1 MQRTK
6 TISAFNP
13 FFHIEEDSTT
23 VQKYRKANL
32 YINNTKILSDSL
44 LSYKLKNTF
53 TFRLNRVLQDLYLLN
68 QTPPSTGVLVGI
80 SLENIDTCIKTL
92 TVKTANLDDT
102 NTNATD
108 YTVLLGKVHPE
119 KFLANQSLLSA
130 TTAIALTNLVS
141 YRLVGEDQPVFIY
154 ALIAFELPVG
164 ATTTLNVMANFE
176 FTDGSIFTQTIA
188 TEPAAINTTIY
199 KFSATINLLVAAL
212 PTTQQA
218 LTITTCT
225 LSFALTIGNETQNIA
240 PDTVLIPDYQYYPDA
255 QTIIYLNP
263 FGLYEC
269 IRFTGQIT
277 RENEI
282 FSESILNEGNETNI
296 SSRFRKKISLQLA
309 IDNAQNTEAIIDDLS
324 YSNAIYWQL
333 NGNLIPLVKDFKTLK
348 SFDSTTQTDTPTL
361 DFRLP
366 YEY

>member
-6 TISAFNP
+6 TYSAFNP
-13 FFHIEEDSTT
+13 FFHIEEDTT
-23 VQKYRKANL
+23 TLEKYRRADL
-32 YINNTKILSDSL
+32 FINDLQILSESL

-53 TFRLNRVLQDLYLLN
+53 SFRLNRVLQDLYLLS
-68 QTPPSTGVLVGI
+68 QTPPPTGVLV
-80 SLENIDTCIKTL
+80 SFALESVDTQIKKL
-92 TVKTANLDDT
+92 TIKTANFDNT

-108 YTVLLGKVHPE
+108 YTVLLGKIHPE
-119 KFLANQSLLSA
+119 KFLANHTLLSNNI
-130 TTAIALTNLVS
+130 AIPLTNLTS
-141 YRLVGEDQPVFIY
+141 CRLVGEDQPVFLY
-154 ALIAFELPVG
+154 ALITFDLTQS
-164 ATTTLNVMANFE
+164 TTPSLNIIANFE

-188 TEPAAINTTIY
+188 TEPTTLNNTIY
-199 KFSATINLLVAAL
+199 KFQSTINLLVANL
-212 PTTQQA
+212 PTAQQA
-218 LTITTCT
+218 LILANCT
-225 LSFALTIGNETQNIA
+225 LSFALTIGTETQNIT

-255 QTIIYLNP
+255 QTLIYLNP

-282 FSESILNEGNETNI
+282 FSESILNQGNETNI

-324 YSNAIYWQL
+324 YSNAIYWQQSS
-333 NGNLIPLVKDFKTLK
+333 NLIPLVKDFRTLK
-348 SFDSTTQTDTPTL
+348 SFDSTTQNDSPTL